1 VGADLKSW
9 WREAYLAVLERKIGD
24 TSLRSGDTLGE
35 ILVDLINPIV
45 DVLVG
50 RVEEVRS
57 TDTNEETTKWSLISI
72 GQVSLTIELA
82 GSRRDAREE
91 VSRLTSSS

>member
-82 GSRRDAREE
+82 GS
-91 VSRLTSSS
+91 